1 MVGDNVGNISVR
13 GMANNL
19 RFNMNRTGMISMN
32 GVYAVDNGTFVSKA
46 ILERTFQI
54 QKGSSISWDGN
65 VMNPDLNIVANYYRV
80 VTNLGEYLTVGK
92 LQPTNV
98 ELQIKIKTKCKS

>member
-1 MVGDNVGNISVR
+1 MNIGLILDVDKNSTVNVLVGDNVGNISVR

-19 RFNMNRTGMISMN
+19 RFNMNRTGMMSMN

-54 QKGSSISWDGN
+54 QKGSSISWTE
-65 VMNPDLNIVANYYRV
+65 M
-80 VTNLGEYLTVGK
+80 
-92 LQPTNV
+92 
-98 ELQIKIKTKCKS
+98 